1 MKPGYVSKVRQNT
14 VLGVTSAPQFCGT
27 KHKQKN
33 MKTKYA
39 VVIVAIA
46 LGLAATLYAA
56 EQQAANAATK
66 IITLKS
72 HGVAVAELRL
82 LTRDSLQINGMK
94 ENLDAMTGVMTAKG
108 GVTIQVGG
116 AGDSPITIKA
126 DEVEVSPIAK

>member
-1 MKPGYVSKVRQNT
+1 
-14 VLGVTSAPQFCGT
+14 
-27 KHKQKN
+27 

-39 VVIVAIA
+39 VAIVTVG
-46 LGLAATLYAA
+46 LGLAATLFAA
-56 EQQAANAATK
+56 EKQAAGSASK

-82 LTRDSLQINGMK
+82 LKNDMFQINGQT
-94 ENLDAMTGVMTAKG
+94 ENYNATTGVMTTKG
-108 GVTIQVGG
+108 GVTIQLGS